1 MGVMCH
7 MPVGDLNSKVPS
19 NSMLW
24 LLRRVTL
31 EEVAFSSES
40 QSHNRLGRWKLVGAF
55 MKESSL

>member
-40 QSHNRLGRWKLVGAF
+40 QSHNRLG
-55 MKESSL
+55 